1 MFEIEGNM
9 EKEMKLSNADF
20 RLLSIVWD
28 TEPIASPE
36 LCKHA
41 EEKLDWKRTTT
52 YTVLKRLCDKNLLKN
67 ENTIVTALMSRE
79 EIQRTESRQVL
90 ERSFNGSLPQ
100 FIAAFLDGGKI
111 SQPEVDKIKRLI
123 DEYRE
128 GK

>member
-1 MFEIEGNM
+1 MDKDI
-9 EKEMKLSNADF
+9 KLSNADF

-28 TEPIASPE
+28 TEPIAAPE

-41 EEKLDWKRTTT
+41 EKKLGWKRTTT

-100 FIAAFLDGGKI
+100 FIAAFLDDGKI
-111 SQPEVDKIKRLI
+111 SQIEVDKIKRLI
-123 DEYRE
+123 DKYRE

>member
-1 MFEIEGNM
+1 MNTDI
-9 EKEMKLSNADF
+9 KLSNADF
-20 RLLSIVWD
+20 RLLSIVWEN
-28 TEPIASPE
+28 EPIASPE
-36 LCKHA
+36 LCKRA
-41 EEKLDWKRTTT
+41 EEKLGWKRTTT

-79 EIQRTESRQVL
+79 ENQRTESRQVL

-111 SQPEVDKIKRLI
+111 SLTEAEKIKRLI

-128 GK
+128 SK

>member
-1 MFEIEGNM
+1 M
-9 EKEMKLSNADF
+9 ENDIKLSNADY
-20 RLLSIVWD
+20 RLLLVVWD
-28 TEPIASPE
+28 TEPVASPE

-41 EEKLDWKRTTT
+41 EEKLGWKRTTT

-67 ENTIVTALMSRE
+67 ENTIVTSLKSRE

-100 FIAAFLDGGKI
+100 FITAFLDGSKI
-111 SQPEVDKIKRLI
+111 SQTEADKIKQI
-123 DEYRE
+123 IEAYRE

>member
-1 MFEIEGNM
+1 M
-9 EKEMKLSNADF
+9 EKKIKLSNADY

-41 EEKLDWKRTTT
+41 EEKLGWKRTTT

-67 ENTIVTALMSRE
+67 ENTIVTSLESRE
-79 EIQRTESRQVL
+79 SIQRMESHQVL

-111 SQPEVDKIKRLI
+111 SDTEADKIRRMI
-123 DEYRE
+123 DVFRE